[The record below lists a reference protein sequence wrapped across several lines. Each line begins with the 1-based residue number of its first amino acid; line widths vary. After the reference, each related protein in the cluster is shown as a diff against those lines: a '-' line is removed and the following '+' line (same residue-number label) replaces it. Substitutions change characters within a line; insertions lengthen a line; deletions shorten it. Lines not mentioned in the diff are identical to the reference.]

1 MAKKIADDDL
11 EILIALRDSISGFE
25 VLQGGDKKE
34 SKREFGEE
42 HKFICGSRKQSIE
55 VSHRP

>member
-1 MAKKIADDDL
+1 MAVGRKMKMAKKIADDDL
-11 EILIALRDSISGFE
+11 EILIALRVSISGFE

-42 HKFICGSRKQSIE
+42 HKFIYGS
-55 VSHRP
+55 